1 MFTGMTQ
8 GQLVAVLGQ
17 VAPVDLLG
25 LDLLRRRQPQG
36 GAWFPS
42 GVEAQTLARATA
54 ELIDYTGRCGAA
66 RARLQRLP
74 PVAHRDKAVL
84 EFPL

>member
-8 GQLVAVLGQ
+8 QRLVAVLGQ
-17 VAPVDLLG
+17 VAPVELLG
-25 LDLLRRRQPQG
+25 LDLLRWLQPQG

-42 GVEAQTLARATA
+42 GVETETLAKATA

-74 PVAHRDKAVL
+74 PVALRDKAVL